1 MTVRFLTSEKG
12 EKAAA
17 ISIEYWNKINQ
28 QLEIGEPDFWDDLP
42 IHVKDEIQKPQN
54 QYLAGE
60 TKSNEEGMENFKIY
74 L

>member
-1 MTVRFLTSEKG
+1 VKRVKRQLLYPLSIGIKS
-12 EKAAA
+12 
-17 ISIEYWNKINQ
+17 ISI
-28 QLEIGEPDFWDDLP
+28 EIGEPDFWDDLP